1 MIAMKVLHV
10 IVRSATEINDT
21 AGYFG
26 AQDPYAVVSLLPER
40 EVSKR
45 TLAVSGGA
53 TAPKWSEAERRHL
66 TFDLKAGCECLGLEL
81 YAEGMA
87 SDERI
92 GGCDIALPQ
101 PVEAHLAASPKLASY
116 ALDTGGTVR
125 CEIYYEMS
133 KLQRAIGA
141 VLATN
146 LFAHV
151 AARFW
156 ESGRHWFEWRPQA
169 STGFIT

>member
-1 MIAMKVLHV
+1 MKKVLHV
-10 IVRSATEINDT
+10 IVRSATDIQDT

-40 EVSKR
+40 KVSKR

-53 TAPKWSEAERRHL
+53 TVPKWSEAERRHL
-66 TFDLKAGCECLGLEL
+66 TFDLKLGCACLGLEL
-81 YAEGMA
+81 FAEGMA

-101 PVEAHLAASPKLASY
+101 PVEVHLAGSPKLASY
-116 ALDTGGTVR
+116 TLDTGGTVR

-141 VLATN
+141 VMATN
-146 LFAHV
+146 LLKAP
-151 AARFW
+151 
-156 ESGRHWFEWRPQA
+156 PQRSA
-169 STGFIT
+169 DAGGGGACS